1 MASQI
6 SNDFNASIQSVT
18 HSALDRLIRADNERT
33 AANRT
38 PTQIERTKTYHVLP
52 VSCVYK
58 QNTNFIMQMYK
69 LLYKTL
75 QPNSSHCSP
84 SFLLLKYL
92 LRGYPRLFT
101 VISEHI
107 CFSFFSVFTL
117 FSCRFRAVD

>member
-52 VSCVYK
+52 VSCDK

-75 QPNSSHCSP
+75 QPNSSHCGP

>member
-18 HSALDRLIRADNERT
+18 HSAPDRLIRADNERT

-75 QPNSSHCSP
+75 LPNSSHCSP
-84 SFLLLKYL
+84 SFLLHKYL

-107 CFSFFSVFTL
+107 CFSFFLLFLHFLVVGSV
-117 FSCRFRAVD
+117 R